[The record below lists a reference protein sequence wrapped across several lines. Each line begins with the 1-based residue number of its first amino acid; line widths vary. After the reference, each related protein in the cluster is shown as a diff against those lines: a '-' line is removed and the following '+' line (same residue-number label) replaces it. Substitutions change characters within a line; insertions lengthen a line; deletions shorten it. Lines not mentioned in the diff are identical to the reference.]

1 MPAVPLRTKHAAIFM
16 MMPAAT
22 LMMKHV
28 AAGTT
33 RRAAPPVM
41 TTDTTHRHC
50 PAVRCRPAC
59 AVMAVGMVLGMVAA
73 MMAATRGV
81 MLPAAPGAT
90 TAGLPARPMLPP
102 RVTGKARMTATM
114 HAVASARPS
123 PTAMPAGRTS
133 TMPPATTWRM

>member
-28 AAGTT
+28 APGTM

-41 TTDTTHRHC
+41 TTDTTHQHR

-59 AVMAVGMVLGMVAA
+59 VVMAVVMAAA
-73 MMAATRGV
+73 MMAAAGGV
-81 MLPAAPGAT
+81 MPPTAPVAT
-90 TAGLPARPMLPP
+90 TASLPARPMSPP
-102 RVTGKARMTATM
+102 RVTGKAQMTATM